1 MEKYNFVSPT
11 VSIIMSV
18 KDGEEFIEKSINSMI
33 NQSYSN
39 FEFLIFND
47 GSKDKTSDILLSYK
61 DSRIK
66 VFSDIS
72 SLGLATRLNYLIK
85 EAAGEF
91 IARMDADD
99 ISHPR
104 RIEEQV
110 NFLRQN
116 ANVDVVDCISYS
128 IDEHNIVTG
137 INTTA
142 LIGVELDKIMLNGG
156 LFTHGAVMARSGW
169 YKKNLYDES
178 YLRAQDYELWCR
190 TALSSTFA
198 RVPKPLFYYRKS
210 DNLKKNYLVNIKNYY
225 FISKSFWLNVSL
237 LTKGKVL
244 IKIFFQ
250 LLYYYC
256 FKVFGIKRDIMVK
269 VRTIK
274 LDAEEK
280 RAAQLQLNNVLRG
293 SVTLP

>member
-1 MEKYNFVSPT
+1 MEIYNFVSPT

-47 GSKDKTSDILLSYK
+47 GSRDNTLAILRSYK

-66 VFSDIS
+66 VFSDTS
-72 SLGLATRLNYLIK
+72 SLGLATRLNFLIN
-85 EAAGEF
+85 ESVGEF

-110 NFLRQN
+110 NFLSQHKD
-116 ANVDVVDCISYS
+116 VDAVDCISYS
-128 IDEHNIVTG
+128 IDENNIVTG

-142 LIGVELDKIMLNGG
+142 LIGVKLDRIMLNGG
-156 LFTHGAVMARSGW
+156 LFTHGAVMAKSSW
-169 YKKNLYDES
+169 YKKNLYNEN

-210 DNLKKNYLVNIKNYY
+210 ENLKRNYLVNIKNYY
-225 FISKSFWLNVSL
+225 FISKAFWLKVSP

-256 FKVFGIKRDIMVK
+256 FKVFGIKRDLMVK
-269 VRTIK
+269 VRTIN

-280 RAAQLQLNNVLRG
+280 RSAQQQLDNILSG
-293 SVTLP
+293 SVSLR